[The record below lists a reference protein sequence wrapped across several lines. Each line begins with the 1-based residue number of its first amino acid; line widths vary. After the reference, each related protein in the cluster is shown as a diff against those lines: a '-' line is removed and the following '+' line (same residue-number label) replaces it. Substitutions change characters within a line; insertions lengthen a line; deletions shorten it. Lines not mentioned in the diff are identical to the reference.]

1 MTKDVKHALGVLA
14 LAGVFG
20 LVWLAMRGNEADAD
34 TAGMAGLAGLG
45 LGLVALF
52 LLAQALMSSDD

>member
-1 MTKDVKHALGVLA
+1 MTKDVRHALGVLA
-14 LAGVFG
+14 IAAMLG

-34 TAGMAGLAGLG
+34 TAGMAGLAGVVLG
-45 LGLVALF
+45 AVALF